1 MLDFQVS
8 CRTMHLNFNSFKLEC
23 VLQQQIAN
31 ICQICALSNN
41 LNKGDGKPCGGI
53 QPAQQ
58 LFWNLLLISNIANIQ
73 YFFLKSET
81 GEFHCGTSESGLN
94 TWNIAAQAI
103 VPLWYLPYITHATEP
118 QQLLQITTTWSLQIT
133 QWTNSRN
140 IYMNKCKNLTNY
152 ATISNPFRTQPIPFF
167 IRPRFTQGPIE
178 GSGSF

>member
-23 VLQQQIAN
+23 VLQQQIAD

-73 YFFLKSET
+73 YCFRVEKRNRRISLRNIWVRSQYLEYRS
-81 GEFHCGTSESGLN
+81 TSNRASL
-94 TWNIAAQAI
+94 ILAI
-103 VPLWYLPYITHATEP
+103 HSPCYKWPYILHSPCYRAATVAPNHHNMITANHA
-118 QQLLQITTTWSLQIT
+118 
-133 QWTNSRN
+133 
-140 IYMNKCKNLTNY
+140 MNKL
-152 ATISNPFRTQPIPFF
+152 A
-167 IRPRFTQGPIE
+167 
-178 GSGSF
+178 